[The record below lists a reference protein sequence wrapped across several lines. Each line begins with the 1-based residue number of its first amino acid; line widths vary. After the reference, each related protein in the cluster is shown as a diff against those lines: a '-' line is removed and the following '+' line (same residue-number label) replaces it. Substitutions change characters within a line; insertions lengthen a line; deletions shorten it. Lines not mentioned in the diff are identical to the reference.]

1 MSYQLTPE
9 TFLQDVAQHQ
19 IHVIRD
25 DGVYR
30 HVRFKAPDT
39 YCTHFDLITWP
50 GYLCYTGDMGTYVFT
65 RIRDM
70 FEFFRRPDTE
80 KWHRIDRRYWA
91 EKCEASDRD
100 GIKEFSEEK
109 FTRAVMERLIQWIR
123 DYRDDTTKE
132 ERREVWDAVVCDVVQ
147 VDGDTGGHRQQIA
160 AHEFH
165 HKLDSGLTFTLEDFW
180 ETSVEDYTH
189 RFSWCCLA
197 MAWGIQQ
204 YDAHTSKTEQA
215 QPA

>member
-30 HVRFKAPDT
+30 HVRFERPGTSDM
-39 YCTHFDLITWP
+39 HFDLITWP
-50 GYLCYTGDMGTYVFT
+50 GSLCYTGDMGTFVFT
-65 RIRDM
+65 RLRDM
-70 FEFFRRPDTE
+70 FEFFRRPDNE

-100 GIKEFSEEK
+100 GIKEFSEDK
-109 FTRAVMERLIQWIR
+109 FKRAVMERLIQWIR

-147 VDGDTGGHRQQIA
+147 VDGDTGGHRQQAA
-160 AHEFH
+160 AHDFR
-165 HKLDSGLTFTLEDFW
+165 HKLDSGRVFELRDFW
-180 ETSVEDYTH
+180 EVSVEDYTH

-204 YDAHTSKTEQA
+204 YDAQKAKTEQA